1 MLSLLL
7 PPKINLS
14 VAPGFIKLE
23 GPNGSFLKTIG
34 SLKCRIVENTEGSRL
49 FIEGSTPQEES
60 TALAH
65 ISQLC
70 IGLSRGYRRRLR
82 LRGVGFRAV
91 RRDVAVDSVN
101 TCIEGKSNATAPA
114 PFFTKTYRRKRRL
127 ASNSASNTQ
136 KVLSLKIGFSHEFSY
151 PLNIAPDV
159 KIQASRLEGRSKGTV
174 ISLQGKDSAVLNQVA
189 AEIRAFRYPDSY
201 KGKGIHYDREVLK
214 LKKGKRQG

>member
-34 SLKCRIVENTEGSRL
+34 SLKCHIVENHEGSRL
-49 FIEGSTPQEES
+49 FIEGDTSQEES

-70 IGLSRGYRRRLR
+70 TGLSRGYRRRLR
-82 LRGVGFRAV
+82 LMGVGFRAV
-91 RRDVAVDSVN
+91 RRDVAVNSVA
-101 TCIEGKSNATAPA
+101 TEKSNTVST

-127 ASNSASNTQ
+127 ATNSTSNTQ

-159 KIQASRLEGRSKGTV
+159 KIQASRLEGRSKGTI

-189 AEIRAFRYPDSY
+189 AEIRAFRFPDAY